1 MTSLKMSRDKNM
13 LKIIYNSI
21 YSIKTIVN
29 ILLALLIFIILKVFG
44 IIELERTFTLLYE
57 IGIIFIIWTLFE
69 CLLKKD
75 YFYIMFLYLMA
86 LPLQNWL
93 ILTDNVFDI
102 IIYPFLINYS
112 FVFLFVFLVKIIFNQ
127 RKIKKVKFQ
136 ILFSFWCIMLFSIIS
151 IINSKNVFIAING
164 ITYGLIIPFM
174 VFLIII
180 NILRDKKDII
190 LICETIVLSLLFYNI
205 LSFVLENTELLFVG
219 FRGKGVEGIFGNPNF
234 YTHPLVVSSLL
245 SMYLIYY
252 YKKTQVISKTLY
264 FSTFCLS
271 FFLLLMTGSRGG
283 IIIFFVASWLFF
295 YQIFR
300 LNQKFLLLSIFVT
313 VLIWITFYI
322 DIFKFLQKYEL
333 FTISRILS
341 KGLETGRINIWL
353 RSYDFILA
361 KELFFSGIGM
371 GVLMYEEI
379 GSASPHNSFLYLSAT
394 IGVMGSILY
403 HYILISSIN
412 IKSLLTQ
419 NINKNIPGII
429 TLSSFIY
436 MNVVGYRI
444 LLYRY
449 SNLYS
454 SGFALNTNI
463 YVIYLWIFVGVSYFA
478 INSRLLFKS

>member
-1 MTSLKMSRDKNM
+1 M
-13 LKIIYNSI
+13 LKKIYHSI

-29 ILLALLIFIILKVFG
+29 VLIALLIYIILKVFE
-44 IIELERTFTLLYE
+44 IFELKGSFTLLYE
-57 IGIIFIIWTLFE
+57 IGYIFIIWTLFE

-93 ILTDNVFDI
+93 IQTDNAIDI
-102 IIYPFLINYS
+102 MISPFLINYS
-112 FVFLFVFLVKIIFNQ
+112 FVFLFVFLIKIIFNQ

-136 ILFSFWCIMLFSIIS
+136 VLFSFWCIMLFSIIS

-180 NILRDKKDII
+180 NILKDKKDII
-190 LICETIVLSLLFYNI
+190 LICEAIVLSLLFYNI
-205 LSFVLENTELLFVG
+205 FNFVLESTELLVVG
-219 FRGKGVEGIFGNPNF
+219 FGSGRVRGIFGNPVF
-234 YTHPLVVSSLL
+234 YAPLLVVSSLL

-252 YKKTQVISKTLY
+252 YKTTQVISKTLY

-271 FFLLLMTGSRGG
+271 IFLLLITGSRGG
-283 IIIFFVASWLFF
+283 IVVFFVALWLFF
-295 YQIFR
+295 YQILK
-300 LNQKFLLLSIFVT
+300 LNQKFLLLSIFIT

-322 DIFKFLQKYEL
+322 DVFKFLQASEL
-333 FTISRILS
+333 ITISRFLNQ
-341 KGLETGRINIWL
+341 GLETERLNIWL
-353 RSYDFILA
+353 LSYDFILA

-371 GVLMYEEI
+371 GVLMLEEI
-379 GSASPHNSFLYLSAT
+379 GWTTPHNSFLYLSAT

-412 IKSLLTQ
+412 IKSLLTR

-429 TLSSFIY
+429 VLSIFIY
-436 MNVVGYRI
+436 MNIVGYRI

-449 SNLYS
+449 TGQYLSNFS
-454 SGFALNTNI
+454 LNVHI
-463 YVIYLWIFVGVSYFA
+463 DVICLWIFVGVSYFVS
-478 INSRLLFKS
+478 NSRVLFKS